1 MGALRLLIALAVL
14 PAPAQ
19 AAAGAGAAALQLPSP
34 PDTVPALTVRSL
46 ERSPATAVAVAF
58 PFGSGDDPEGASG
71 AASLLARSLEH
82 RLRQRLPGAALVT
95 GRVDR
100 DLLAFAVVTPPGD
113 APGAWETL
121 TSVLF
126 GEPLPAEV
134 VEEARQE
141 LLGPLRFERGAPVR
155 AFEDEVRRLVLGS
168 GHPWARPV
176 QGVEGEMAALPAGR
190 VEELRRSRL
199 RASEAHVAVVGP
211 VDRAALRRWMAVRG
225 EAPPLPPRGDTL
237 AVGSTPPGDSI
248 PLPVADTVVAPAP
261 QPTPSPPAPPA
272 WTTGERVV
280 LERTVVNA
288 WVAVAWPA
296 PRDLPRVHLEYVAHV
311 ARELLTPEPPDPGL
325 FSVRA
330 TVEETPGGPALR
342 IVAAVLPGEAQRWEA
357 RILGVIPG
365 LAESPPPPDF
375 LAVYRRRFAGETLLP
390 LSLPEEE
397 ALVLAGDLVRGTHHE
412 ERAAQIHDLGMEE
425 LLSAVRRLGPPRVLL
440 FGPPTGGG

>member
-1 MGALRLLIALAVL
+1 MLLALAVL
-14 PAPAQ
+14 PTPARS
-19 AAAGAGAAALQLPSP
+19 ATGAGAAGLQLPPP
-34 PDTVPALTVRSL
+34 PDTVAALTVRSL

-58 PFGSGDDPEGASG
+58 PSGSGDDPEGAAG

-100 DLLAFAVVTPPGD
+100 DLLAFVVVTPPDD
-113 APGAWETL
+113 APGAWEIL

-126 GEPLPAEV
+126 GDPLPPEV

-155 AFEDEVRRLVLGS
+155 AFEEELRRLVLGS

-176 QGVEGEMAALPAGR
+176 QGIEGEMAALPAGS

-211 VDRAALRRWMAVRG
+211 VDRAALRSWMSVRG
-225 EAPPLPPRGDTL
+225 EAPPPPPPDTL
-237 AVGSTPPGDSI
+237 AVGTTAAGDSL
-248 PLPVADTVVAPAP
+248 PLPAADTLVAPDP
-261 QPTPSPPAPPA
+261 PPPPAPPA
-272 WTTGERVV
+272 WTSGERVV
-280 LERTVVNA
+280 LERNVVNG

-296 PRDLPRVHLEYVAHV
+296 PADLPRVHLEYVAHV

-330 TVEETPGGPALR
+330 TVEETPDGPALR
-342 IVAAVLPGEAQRWEA
+342 IVAAVLPGETQRWEA

-365 LAESPPPPDF
+365 LVDSPPPPDF

-412 ERAAQIHDLGMEE
+412 DRAAQIHDLGTEE
-425 LLSAVRRLGPPRVLL
+425 LLSAVRRLGSPRILL
-440 FGPPTGGG
+440 FGPPPGGG